1 MSDPT
6 TPPSA
11 VVRSH
16 LDRRR
21 RLSLIWAIPIVTALV
36 GAWLAW
42 HTLAERGPLIAISFE
57 TASGLVAGQ
66 SHVRTKDVD
75 MGVVEHIGL
84 SPDLQRVVVTVR
96 MSREAEPLLTSKAQ
110 FWIVKPRFF
119 AGAVTG
125 LETLVSGSYI
135 ALQPSGTGGT
145 PERNFTGLETPPV
158 LTSDVPGHTFLLKAA
173 RLGNITLGSPIF
185 FRGLDVGEVLG
196 WDIADMAESVTIHAF
211 VRAPFD
217 QYVHD
222 ETRFWNASG
231 ASVQLGSN
239 GLQLKVESLRALLL
253 GGIAFETPSADN
265 GEPISAQNHV
275 FPLYT
280 DEQEAK
286 SADYTYKI
294 RFLSYFTG
302 SVAGLDAAAPVT
314 LRGIAIGKVQS
325 VELHY
330 DKPSDSVVVAVRY
343 EVEPQRVAD
352 LKLPATKDLK
362 ASLEALVKRGL
373 RVRLDTTSM
382 ITGTKD
388 LALEF
393 DPNAPHAELA
403 EQGDVFVLPALD
415 SGSTDIVT
423 AAAALMTRL
432 QAIPFDQI
440 SKNLNETLSGVNGLV
455 NGQQLKDSVAS
466 LQATLANAQAL
477 TEHLNKSSGPL
488 LQKLPEIATQLDSSV
503 RRLNVLIGSMQTGYG
518 GNSAFNDDMRRLMLQ
533 LTDTARSFR
542 ILADMLTR
550 HPEALIRGRADQGS
564 P

>member
-1 MSDPT
+1 MSDPA
-6 TPPSA
+6 PPPTA
-11 VVRSH
+11 IVRSR

-21 RLSLIWAIPIVTALV
+21 RLSLIWTIPIVTLLI

-42 HTLAERGPLIAISFE
+42 HTLEERGPVITISFE
-57 TASGLVAGQ
+57 SASGLVAGQ

-75 MGVVEHIGL
+75 MGVVERIGL

-96 MSREAEPLLTSKAQ
+96 MNREAEPLLTDKAQ

-135 ALQPSGTGGT
+135 ALQPSGQGGN
-145 PERNFTGLETPPV
+145 PQDHFTGLETPPV
-158 LTSDVPGHTFLLKAA
+158 LTSDVPGHTFLLQAS

-196 WDIADMAESVTIHAF
+196 WDIANMAESVTIHAF

-222 ETRFWNASG
+222 TTRFWNASG
-231 ASVQLGSN
+231 ASVQLGAS

-253 GGIAFETPSADN
+253 GGIAFETPNPRAS
-265 GEPISAQNHV
+265 EPISAQNTV
-275 FPLYT
+275 FPLYAS
-280 DEQEAK
+280 EQEAD
-286 SADYTYKI
+286 AAGFTYKVQ
-294 RFLSYFTG
+294 FLSYFAG
-302 SVAGLDAAAPVT
+302 SVTGLQAKSPVT
-314 LRGIAIGKVQS
+314 LRGILIGQVKS
-325 VELHY
+325 VTLHY
-330 DKPSDSVVVAVRY
+330 DKTTDSVVVAVRF
-343 EVEPQRVAD
+343 EVEPQRIDD
-352 LKLPATKDLK
+352 LKLPSTENLR
-362 ASLEALVKRGL
+362 ASLAALVKRGL

-382 ITGTKD
+382 LTGQKD

-393 DPNAPHAELA
+393 DPHAPPAELA
-403 EQGDVFVLPALD
+403 EQGGVFVLPVLD

-423 AAAALMTRL
+423 AATALMARL

-440 SKNLNETLSGVNGLV
+440 SQNLNETLAGVNGLV
-455 NGQQLKDSVAS
+455 NGAQLKDSVAS
-466 LQATLANAQAL
+466 LQATLANAKLL
-477 TEHLNKSSGPL
+477 TEHLNAASGPL
-488 LQKLPEIATQLDSSV
+488 LQKLPEMAAQLDSAV
-503 RRLNVLIGSMQTGYG
+503 RRINVLVASMQTGYG
-518 GNSAFNDDMRRLMLQ
+518 GNSAFNDDTRRLLLQ

-550 HPEALIRGRADQGS
+550 HPEALIRGRANEGAR
-564 P
+564 